1 MPIYGYVCRQCGHEF
16 EVLQGIN
23 DAPLKSCPECMG
35 PLQKLLYP
43 VGVIFKGSGFYTT
56 DYRASK
62 DASNGKDAAEGA
74 GDAKPK
80 GETKATH
87 LARAEAYR
95 QQILL
100 RQAEAEYRAA
110 LKIAPNDV
118 TTRLALADTLYRQHR
133 YDESIDILKLNL

>member
-56 DYRASK
+56 DYKSGSKAGSDGDGAPKSDKEKKTTTSDSTKKESTDKAAS
-62 DASNGKDAAEGA
+62 
-74 GDAKPK
+74 
-80 GETKATH
+80 
-87 LARAEAYR
+87 
-95 QQILL
+95 
-100 RQAEAEYRAA
+100 
-110 LKIAPNDV
+110 
-118 TTRLALADTLYRQHR
+118 
-133 YDESIDILKLNL
+133 

>member
-56 DYRASK
+56 DYKGGSKSGSDGTPKSDKESGGSESAKKSTDKAAS
-62 DASNGKDAAEGA
+62 
-74 GDAKPK
+74 
-80 GETKATH
+80 
-87 LARAEAYR
+87 
-95 QQILL
+95 
-100 RQAEAEYRAA
+100 
-110 LKIAPNDV
+110 
-118 TTRLALADTLYRQHR
+118 
-133 YDESIDILKLNL
+133 

>member
-56 DYRASK
+56 DYKGGSKAASDGSSK
-62 DASNGKDAAEGA
+62 SDKEKSSSDTAKKESTDKAAS
-74 GDAKPK
+74 
-80 GETKATH
+80 
-87 LARAEAYR
+87 
-95 QQILL
+95 
-100 RQAEAEYRAA
+100 
-110 LKIAPNDV
+110 
-118 TTRLALADTLYRQHR
+118 
-133 YDESIDILKLNL
+133 

>member
-56 DYRASK
+56 DYKGGGKAGKDGATKSDKEASK
-62 DASNGKDAAEGA
+62 SESAKKEATDKAAS
-74 GDAKPK
+74 
-80 GETKATH
+80 
-87 LARAEAYR
+87 
-95 QQILL
+95 
-100 RQAEAEYRAA
+100 
-110 LKIAPNDV
+110 
-118 TTRLALADTLYRQHR
+118 
-133 YDESIDILKLNL
+133 

>member
-56 DYRASK
+56 DYKGGSKASSDGSSKPDK
-62 DASNGKDAAEGA
+62 DSAGSDGAKKESTDKAAS
-74 GDAKPK
+74 
-80 GETKATH
+80 
-87 LARAEAYR
+87 
-95 QQILL
+95 
-100 RQAEAEYRAA
+100 
-110 LKIAPNDV
+110 
-118 TTRLALADTLYRQHR
+118 
-133 YDESIDILKLNL
+133 